1 MRAALYEI
9 YGGVDRLQVR
19 EVENPGPPGT
29 GQVLVRVRASS
40 VNPLDWKIRQGQLRL
55 ILPAK
60 LPVIPGFDLAGEV
73 EAVGPEVTRFAP
85 GDAVFG
91 QTGGR
96 HGGACAEL
104 ALALESALAG
114 KPEALSF
121 EEAAAIPMGGLT
133 ALQALR
139 DHGELAAD
147 ERVLI
152 LGASGGVGHF
162 AVQIAGI
169 LGARIAAVASGRHQ
183 DFLRELGAERTFD
196 YQVEDFREVDDADEI
211 YEVIF
216 DAAGKSS
223 YQDCALSLADNG
235 VYVTTEVGPG
245 IFFTVL
251 ASRFRGWFGEDRQAR
266 MVQVKARAADLELL
280 GRWAREGRLRPVLE
294 RVFPL
299 EEIRQA
305 HEASETDHVRGK
317 IGVRIS

>member
-1 MRAALYEI
+1 MRAALFES

-19 EVENPGPPGT
+19 EVERPGPPGP

-55 ILPAK
+55 ALPAK
-60 LPVIPGFDLAGEV
+60 LPLIPGFDLAGEV

-91 QTGGR
+91 QTGSR

-104 ALALESALAG
+104 TLALESALSE

-139 DHGELAAD
+139 DHGELASG

-169 LGARIAAVASGRHQ
+169 LGARVAAVASGRNQ
-183 DFLRELGAERTFD
+183 DFLQELGAEQVFD
-196 YQVEDFREVDDADEI
+196 YQAEDFRDADEV

-216 DAAGKSS
+216 DAVGKSS
-223 YQDCALSLADNG
+223 YQACALSLANG
-235 VYVTTEVGPG
+235 GMYVTTEVGPG
-245 IFFTVL
+245 IFFAVL
-251 ASRFRGWFGEDRQAR
+251 ASRFRRLFGEDRQAR
-266 MVQVKARAADLELL
+266 MVVVKARAADLDLL

-299 EEIRQA
+299 EEIRRA
-305 HEASETDHVRGK
+305 HEASETGHVRGK

>member
-1 MRAALYEI
+1 MRAALFES
-9 YGGVDRLQVR
+9 YGGTDRLQVR
-19 EVENPGPPGT
+19 EVENPGPPGP

-40 VNPLDWKIRQGQLRL
+40 VNPLDWKIRKGQLRL
-55 ILPAK
+55 TLPAK
-60 LPVIPGFDLAGEV
+60 FPLIPGFDLAGEV

-91 QTGGR
+91 QTGSR
-96 HGGACAEL
+96 HGGACAEQ
-104 ALALESALAG
+104 ALALESALAE

-139 DHGELAAD
+139 DQGELAKD

-152 LGASGGVGHF
+152 LGASGGAGHF
-162 AVQIAGI
+162 AMQIAGI
-169 LGARIAAVASGRHQ
+169 LGARIAAVASGRNQ
-183 DFLRELGAERTFD
+183 EFLRKLGAERTFD
-196 YQVEDFREVDDADEI
+196 YEAEDFRDTDEV

-223 YQDCALSLADNG
+223 YQHCGLSLAENG

-245 IFFTVL
+245 IFFAVL
-251 ASRFRGWFGEDRQAR
+251 ASRFRGLFGEDRRAR
-266 MVQVKARAADLELL
+266 MVQVKARAMDLELL

-305 HEASETDHVRGK
+305 HAASEAGHVRGK
-317 IGVRIS
+317 IGVRMP

>member
-1 MRAALYEI
+1 MRAALFES

-29 GQVLVRVRASS
+29 GQVQVRVRASS

-60 LPVIPGFDLAGEV
+60 LPLIPGFDLAGEV

-104 ALALESALAG
+104 ALAPESALAE
-114 KPEALSF
+114 KPEELSF

-139 DHGELAAD
+139 DQGELAAN

-162 AVQIAGI
+162 ALQIAGI
-169 LGARIAAVASGRHQ
+169 LGARVAAVASGRNQ
-183 DFLRELGAERTFD
+183 EFLRNLGAERTFD
-196 YQVEDFREVDDADEI
+196 YQAEDFRDADET
-211 YEVIF
+211 YDVIF
-216 DAAGKSS
+216 DVAGRSS
-223 YQDCALSLADNG
+223 YQACALSLGEGG

-245 IFFTVL
+245 PFFAAM
-251 ASRFRGWFGEDRQAR
+251 ASRFRGLLGEDRRAR
-266 MVQVKARAADLELL
+266 IVRVTPRAADLELL
-280 GRWAREGRLRPVLE
+280 GRWAREGRLRPALE
-294 RVFPL
+294 KVFPL
-299 EEIRQA
+299 DEIRQA
-305 HEASETDHVRGK
+305 QQASEAGHVRGK